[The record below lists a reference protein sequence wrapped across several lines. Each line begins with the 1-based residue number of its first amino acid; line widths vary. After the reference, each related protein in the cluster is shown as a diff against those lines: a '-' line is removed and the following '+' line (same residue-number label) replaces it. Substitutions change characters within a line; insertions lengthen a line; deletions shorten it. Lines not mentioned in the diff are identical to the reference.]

1 MQEASYDEASRA
13 RYRAR
18 ASRPGGSGPG
28 GFDSGT
34 RVIFLILTTH
44 ENLLEGTIFGNI
56 PSIFLGLSTSFFVFM
71 LNVPLTTLHLIGFY
85 CYGLVL
91 AAALV
96 LSGMAVCSAIFG
108 KERTMAALMP
118 LPQDDKKDKKNS

>member
-34 RVIFLILTTH
+34 RVIFLILMVVFAIVAGRLFWLQVVEAPSRSTPSAGPSTTA
-44 ENLLEGTIFGNI
+44 TA
-56 PSIFLGLSTSFFVFM
+56 T
-71 LNVPLTTLHLIGFY
+71 
-85 CYGLVL
+85 C
-91 AAALV
+91 
-96 LSGMAVCSAIFG
+96 
-108 KERTMAALMP
+108 
-118 LPQDDKKDKKNS
+118 LP

>member
-34 RVIFLILTTH
+34 RVIFLILMVVFAIVAGRLFWLQVVEAPSLSDAAEQHRTSRSTPSAGPSTTA
-44 ENLLEGTIFGNI
+44 TA
-56 PSIFLGLSTSFFVFM
+56 T
-71 LNVPLTTLHLIGFY
+71 
-85 CYGLVL
+85 C
-91 AAALV
+91 
-96 LSGMAVCSAIFG
+96 
-108 KERTMAALMP
+108 
-118 LPQDDKKDKKNS
+118 LP

>member
-34 RVIFLILTTH
+34 RVIFI
-44 ENLLEGTIFGNI
+44 
-56 PSIFLGLSTSFFVFM
+56 
-71 LNVPLTTLHLIGFY
+71 
-85 CYGLVL
+85 VL
-91 AAALV
+91 
-96 LSGMAVCSAIFG
+96 MAIFAIVAG
-108 KERTMAALMP
+108 RLFWLQVVDAPSLSDAASRSTP
-118 LPQDDKKDKKNS
+118 SAGPSTTATATCLP